1 MNAVPIARNPIGTNF
16 RNNTKIKSFPE
27 FKYFVNC
34 SNWVDQTFY
43 NSSLESVVIPAAP
56 SNIRQA
62 TFGNCKLLK
71 IVVFLRNTHPSTNS
85 CFMGA
90 ASNIKIYVP
99 DNSLE
104 NYISWGLGN
113 IRSENIRTFSD
124 FLNEYPELSWWVM

>member
-1 MNAVPIARNPIGTNF
+1 M
-16 RNNTKIKSFPE
+16 
-27 FKYFVNC
+27 NC

-62 TFGNCKLLK
+62 TFGDCKSLK
-71 IVVFLRNTHPSTNS
+71 IVVFLRNTHPNTNS
-85 CFMGA
+85 CFVGA

-99 DNSLE
+99 DNSLN

-124 FLNEYPELSWWVM
+124 FLNEYPEHSWWVM